1 MKTGKLIGV
10 AGTNGAGKDLLGEL
24 LSKDHGFWFISVTE
38 LLRDECR
45 KRGLPVEREQLRTI
59 SAEWRRQF
67 GLGVLVDKAMDAF
80 NKLPN
85 KDIYVGVVMSSFR
98 NPAEADR
105 MHELGGMVVWV
116 DADPKVRYQ
125 RIQSNAASRGR
136 QAEDTKTF
144 EQFLAEQEAEMHPPA
159 GAHPSTLNMAAVKER
174 ADVMLENN
182 GDVETFKKNLE
193 AALGLA

>member
-24 LSKDHGFWFISVTE
+24 LSKNHGFWFISVTE

-45 KRGLPVEREQLRTI
+45 KRGLPVEREHLRTI
-59 SAEWRRQF
+59 SAEWRRQY

-80 NKLPN
+80 NKLPD
-85 KDIYVGVVMSSFR
+85 KEKYAGVVMSSFR

-105 MHELGGMVVWV
+105 MHELGGTVVWV
-116 DADPKVRYQ
+116 DADPKIRYQ
-125 RIQSNAASRGR
+125 RIQTNAASRGR

-144 EQFLAEQEAEMHPPA
+144 EQFLAEQDAEMHPPA
-159 GAHPSTLNMAAVKER
+159 GADPSMLNIAAVKDR
-174 ADVMLENN
+174 ADLMLENN
-182 GDVETFKKNLE
+182 GDVGAFKKNIQ